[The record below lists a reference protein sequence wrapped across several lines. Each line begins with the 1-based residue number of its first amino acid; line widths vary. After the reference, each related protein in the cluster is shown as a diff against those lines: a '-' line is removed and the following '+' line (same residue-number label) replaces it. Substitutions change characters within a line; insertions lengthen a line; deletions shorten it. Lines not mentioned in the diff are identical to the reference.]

1 MKNQVS
7 RMALLLSFVSITAF
21 SCDSPRKSKPVEDIN
36 TSSELQITRSQSP
49 THYKFYIESSASVRG
64 FFKGTSGAK
73 VILTQLTDRLDENFI
88 EGDTISY
95 NFISDKIQ
103 PYSKNRDQFLK
114 DTYNKCNAAYSELD
128 DNLNMVMDNIDEN
141 SVGLLISD
149 YCFDSKDGNWAT
161 AQSGITNLFTRRL
174 NENFDLTIAILKYNV
189 DFDGRYFPGG
199 IKCKKT
205 LPIYVWAFGSSE
217 SIKRI
222 VNLKVNNDGV
232 LVFQAFS
239 HLRPK
244 VTYVSDKPAKGRYME
259 KDAVVVREW
268 EENRKG
274 FYSLK
279 FEINVTPLA
288 LSEILLKDISTY
300 SVTERYQIEEI
311 DYKDGIC
318 SIVISTERPSPGTIA
333 VEYPYQLPQWVENSN
348 FEGSGLPDDGS
359 TLGFKYLVQGVF
371 DAYNN
376 KYENYFSTSITLK

>member
-1 MKNQVS
+1 
-7 RMALLLSFVSITAF
+7 MALLLSFVSITAF
-21 SCDSPRKSKPVEDIN
+21 SCDSPRKSKTVEDIN
-36 TSSELQITRSQSP
+36 TSSELQITRSPSP
-49 THYKFYIESSASVRG
+49 AHYKFYIENSGSVKG
-64 FFKGTSGAK
+64 FFNGTSRAK
-73 VILTQLTDRLDENFI
+73 VVLTQLTDRLEENFI

-95 NFISDKIQ
+95 NYISDKIQ
-103 PYSKNRDQFLK
+103 IYSKDRDNFLK

-128 DNLNMVMDNIDEN
+128 DNLNMVMDNIEEN

-149 YCFDSKDGNWAT
+149 YCFESKDGNWAT
-161 AQSGITNLFTRRL
+161 AQSGITKLFTKRL
-174 NENFDLTIAILKYNV
+174 NENPDLTIAILKYNV
-189 DFDGRYFPGG
+189 DFDGKYFPGG

-222 VNLKVNNDGV
+222 VNLKVGNDGI
-232 LVFQAFS
+232 LTFQAYN
-239 HLRPK
+239 HLRPN

-259 KDAVVVREW
+259 NDAVVVKEW

-288 LSEILLKDISTY
+288 LSEILLKDILTY
-300 SVTERYQIEEI
+300 NVTERYQIEEI
-311 DYKDGIC
+311 NYKNGIC
-318 SIVISTERPSPGTIA
+318 SMVISTERPSPGIIA
-333 VEYPYQLPQWVENSN
+333 VEYPYLLPQWVENSH
-348 FEGSGLPDDGS
+348 FEGSGLPDDGT

>member
-1 MKNQVS
+1 MKNQIS
-7 RMALLLSFVSITAF
+7 HLAILLSVITF
-21 SCDSPRKSKPVEDIN
+21 TTMSCDSPRKSKSIDDAN
-36 TSSELQITRSQSP
+36 LSSEVQVNHPRTPI
-49 THYKFYIESSASVRG
+49 HYKIYLENSGSVKG
-64 FFKGTSGAK
+64 YFKGTSGAK

-103 PYSKNRDQFLK
+103 PYSKDRDQFLK

-149 YCFDSKDGNWAT
+149 YCFESKDGNWAT

-189 DFDGRYFPGG
+189 DFDGKYFPGG

-239 HLRPK
+239 HLQPK
-244 VTYVSDKPAKGRYME
+244 VTYVSDKPAKGRCIE
-259 KDAVVVREW
+259 NDAVVVKEW
-268 EENRKG
+268 KENRKG
-274 FYSLK
+274 FYSLN
-279 FEINVTPLA
+279 FEINATPLA

-300 SVTERYQIEEI
+300 NVTERYQIEEI
-311 DYKDGIC
+311 NYKDDIC
-318 SIVISTERPSPGTIA
+318 SMVISTERPSPGTINID
-333 VEYPYQLPQWVENSN
+333 YPYHLPQWIENSN
-348 FEGSGLPDDGS
+348 FEGSGLPDDGT